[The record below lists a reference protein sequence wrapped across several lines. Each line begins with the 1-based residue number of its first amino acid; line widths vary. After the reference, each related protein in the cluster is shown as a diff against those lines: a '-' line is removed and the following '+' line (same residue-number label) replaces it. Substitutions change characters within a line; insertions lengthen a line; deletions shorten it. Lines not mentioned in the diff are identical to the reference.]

1 MDANGFMSDLPLYAR
16 IVQWLDMDMWL
27 IYKFIRII
35 LSNQRILGPFGP
47 GVNFKTNPRHNKQE
61 HS

>member
-1 MDANGFMSDLPLYAR
+1 MDADGFMSDLPLYAR

-47 GVNFKTNPRHNKQE
+47 GVEPT
-61 HS
+61 S